1 MTKEKMVGESWKV
14 IDTSKRE
21 FSESFRKGYELY
33 KKGNL
38 PKYTAN
44 LVLFYAVEC
53 GLKAI
58 LLSQQHVYMFS
69 KLCKDYR
76 EYGHDIK
83 KLLKHFG
90 IESRF
95 ELKCFCTKLG
105 QQVQPYQY
113 HEVWR
118 YGVEYD
124 ARDMEKIQKIEN
136 NLDEIAK
143 WIEQNNGRHW

>member
-1 MTKEKMVGESWKV
+1 MKRIFLFDLDGTITEPKEGITK
-14 IDTSKRE
+14 
-21 FSESFRKGYELY
+21 SFQ
-33 KKGNL
+33 
-38 PKYTAN
+38 
-44 LVLFYAVEC
+44 YA
-53 GLKAI
+53 
-58 LLSQQHVYMFS
+58 
-69 KLCKDYR
+69 
-76 EYGHDIK
+76 
-83 KLLKHFG
+83 LKHFG